1 MAILEKKERLK
12 KELGLA
18 GVYALATGTTLS
30 AGFFLLPG
38 LAAER
43 AGAALP
49 VAYLLA
55 ALPLIPAVFS
65 ALELATAMP
74 RAGGVYYFLD
84 RSLGPI
90 VGTVGGFGIWLALIL
105 KAAFALVGMGAY
117 INLIVPSLP
126 IIPVAILFALLFGAV
141 NILGAKR
148 AGTMQLVLVS
158 GLLLI
163 LLWFVTG
170 IFRIEPSHFSTF
182 WGSGTQ
188 SIFSTAAMVYISY
201 VGITHVASVSEEVKN
216 PGRNLPLGVF
226 LSLGT
231 AIFVYV
237 VGTTVMVGII
247 PMAEL
252 TGEFAYAPA
261 ARAAELLAGNT
272 GKFFMVLA
280 ALLAFSSVSNAGI
293 LSASRYPLAMS
304 RDGTLP
310 GFFGKLNRRNI
321 PVNGVLVSVGVM
333 LFVLIFLDAVKIAKL
348 ASAFQLLL
356 FAMICLAVIVMR
368 ESHIDS
374 YDPGYK
380 SPFYPWMQ
388 ITGLVVPFLFIA
400 LMGPMPV
407 IFTGGLVVVS
417 LGWYFHYARKHT
429 KRSGAILHV
438 FERLGRGRFEGLDPE
453 LRGILKE
460 KGLRT
465 EDPFD
470 EIVARA
476 QVIDEGENV
485 DFAIVA
491 RKASELLAARVTGS
505 VDKIF
510 DGYLRGTRV
519 GMTPVS
525 HGAALPHL
533 RMPGLHNSEIVL
545 VQARGGMNINFADEL
560 GRQRDPEQPVQAAF
574 FFISP
579 EDNPGQHLRILAQ
592 IAERV
597 DDDGFMEEWLSAE
610 NDQQLK
616 ETLLHNDRYLAL
628 AIAEQSKTERLIGK
642 SVAEAKFPT
651 GCLIALIRRESS
663 TFVPRASTVIENG
676 DRLTIIGEP
685 VSVLEVTKLYGD

>member
-18 GVYALATGTTLS
+18 SVYALATGTTLS

-90 VGTVGGFGIWLALIL
+90 VGTAGGFGIWLALIL

-261 ARAAELLAGNT
+261 ARAAELLAGNI

-310 GFFGKLNRRNI
+310 GVFGKLNRRNI
-321 PVNGVLVSVGVM
+321 PVNGVLVTVGVM

-388 ITGLVVPFLFIA
+388 ITGLVVPFPFIA

-438 FERLGRGRFEGLDPE
+438 FERLGRGRFDGLDPE

-485 DFAIVA
+485 DFTIVA

-505 VDKIF
+505 VDEIF
-510 DGYLRGTRV
+510 DGYLRGTRI

-545 VQARGGMNINFADEL
+545 VQPRGGMNINFADEL

-597 DDDGFMEEWLSAE
+597 DDDGFMKEWLSAE

-642 SVAEAKFPT
+642 SVAEAKFPA

-685 VSVLEVTKLYGD
+685 ESVLELTKLYGD

>member
-1 MAILEKKERLK
+1 LAILGRKERLK

-18 GVYALATGTTLS
+18 GVFALATGTTLS

-43 AGAALP
+43 AGAAIPL
-49 VAYLLA
+49 AYLLA
-55 ALPLIPAVFS
+55 AVPLIPAVFS
-65 ALELATAMP
+65 VLELTTAMP

-117 INLIVPSLP
+117 VNLLFPSLP
-126 IIPVAILFALLFGAV
+126 PLPIAVLFALLFGAV
-141 NILGAKR
+141 NVLGAKG
-148 AGTMQLVLVS
+148 AGTMQLALVT

-163 LLWFVTG
+163 LLWFLTG
-170 IFRIEPSHFSTF
+170 LFQMEPTHFGNF
-182 WGSGTQ
+182 LGSGSQ
-188 SIFSTAAMVYISY
+188 SLFATAAMVYISY
-201 VGITHVASVSEEVKN
+201 VGITHVASVSEEVKD

-226 LSLGT
+226 LSIGT
-231 AIFVYV
+231 AIVVYV
-237 VGTTVMVGII
+237 LGTTVMVGVI

-252 TGEFAYAPA
+252 TGEYMYAPA
-261 ARAAELLAGNT
+261 ARAAELLAGNV
-272 GKFFMVLA
+272 GKISITVA

-310 GFFGKLNRRNI
+310 GFFGKLSRRNI
-321 PVNGVLVSVGVM
+321 PINGVLVTVGVM
-333 LFVLIFLDAVKIAKL
+333 LFVLIFLDPVKIAKL
-348 ASAFQLLL
+348 ASSFQLLL
-356 FAMICLAVIVMR
+356 FALICLSVIVMR

-388 ITGLVVPFLFIA
+388 IIGLVLPFLFIA
-400 LMGPMPV
+400 IMGLMPV
-407 IFTGGLVVVS
+407 LFTCGLVVVS
-417 LGWYFHYARKHT
+417 LGWYFHYARAHAE
-429 KRSGAILHV
+429 RGGAILHV
-438 FERLGRGRFEGLDPE
+438 FERLGRGRFQGLDTE

-476 QVIDEGENV
+476 QVIEEGENV
-485 DFAIVA
+485 DFEIVA
-491 RKASELLAARVTGS
+491 RKASDLLAERITGS
-505 VDKIF
+505 ADEIF
-510 DGYLRGTRV
+510 DGYMRGTRI

-533 RMPGLHNSEIVL
+533 RMPGLQSSEMVL
-545 VQARGGMNINFADEL
+545 VQARDGMEINFADEL
-560 GRQRDPEQPVQAAF
+560 GQSRDADQPVRAAF

-597 DDDGFMEEWLSAE
+597 DDDGFIEEWMGAE
-610 NDQQLK
+610 DDQQLK
-616 ETLLHNDRYLAL
+616 ETLLRNDRYLAL
-628 AIAEQSKTERLIGK
+628 TVAYKSKTARLIGK
-642 SVAEAKFPT
+642 SVAGAKFPV
-651 GCLIALIRRESS
+651 GCLIALVRRKNQ
-663 TFVPRASTVIENG
+663 TFVPRASTAIEDG
-676 DRLTIIGEP
+676 DRLTVIGEP
-685 VSVLEVTKLYGD
+685 ESVREVMRLYGE

>member
-1 MAILEKKERLK
+1 MAILGKSERLK
-12 KELGLA
+12 KDLGLA

-43 AGAALP
+43 AGAAIP
-49 VAYLLA
+49 IAYLLA
-55 ALPLIPAVFS
+55 AVPLIPAVFS
-65 ALELATAMP
+65 TLELATAMP

-90 VGTVGGFGIWLALIL
+90 IGTVGGFGTWLALIL
-105 KAAFALVGMGAY
+105 KAAFALIGMGAY
-117 INLIVPSLP
+117 INLIFPSLP
-126 IIPVAILFALLFGAV
+126 MIPVAVLFALLFGTV
-141 NILGAKR
+141 NILGAR
-148 AGTMQLVLVS
+148 SAGSIQLALVG

-163 LLWFVTG
+163 LLWFLCGV
-170 IFRIEPSHFSTF
+170 FQIEPSHFQNF

-201 VGITHVASVSEEVKN
+201 VGITKVASVSEEVKD

-226 LSLGT
+226 LSLCT
-231 AIFVYV
+231 AIFIYV
-237 VGTTVMVGII
+237 IGTTVMVGVI
-247 PMAEL
+247 PMEEL
-252 TGEFAYAPA
+252 TGKYAFAPA
-261 ARAAELLAGNT
+261 ARAAELLAGT
-272 GKFFMVLA
+272 PGKYFMIVA
-280 ALLAFSSVSNAGI
+280 ALLAFCSVSNAGI

-321 PVNGVLVSVGVM
+321 PVNGVFVTVGVM
-333 LFVLIFLDAVKIAKL
+333 LFILIFMDPVKIAKL
-348 ASAFQLLL
+348 ASSFQLLL
-356 FAMICLAVIVMR
+356 FALICLAVIVMR

-374 YDPGYK
+374 YDPAYK
-380 SPFYPWMQ
+380 SPLYPWMQ
-388 ITGLVVPFLFIA
+388 ITGLVLPFLFIA
-400 LMGPMPV
+400 LMGPLPV
-407 IFTGGLVVVS
+407 IFTSGLVVVS

-438 FERLGRGRFEGLDPE
+438 FERLGKGRFEGLDAE

-460 KGLRT
+460 KGLRI

-476 QVIDEGENV
+476 QVISENDNV
-485 DFAIVA
+485 DFEIIA
-491 RKASELLAARVTGS
+491 RKASELLATRVTGS
-505 VDKIF
+505 ADEIF
-510 DGYLRGTRV
+510 DGYLRGTRI

-533 RMPGLHNSEIVL
+533 RMPGLQGSEMVL
-545 VQARGGMNINFADEL
+545 VQAHDGMEISFADEL
-560 GRQRDPEQPVQAAF
+560 GQSRDADQPVRAAF

-597 DDDGFMEEWLSAE
+597 DDDGFIEEWLGAK

-616 ETLLHNDRYLAL
+616 ETLLRNDRYLAL
-628 AIAEQSKTERLIGK
+628 PVAKNSKTQRLIGK
-642 SVAEAKFPT
+642 SVAGARFPE
-651 GCLIALIRRESS
+651 GCLIALIRRENH
-663 TFVPRASTVIENG
+663 TFVPRASTVIEDG
-676 DRLTIIGEP
+676 DRLTVIGEP
-685 VSVLEVTKLYGD
+685 AAVQEVAGQYGE